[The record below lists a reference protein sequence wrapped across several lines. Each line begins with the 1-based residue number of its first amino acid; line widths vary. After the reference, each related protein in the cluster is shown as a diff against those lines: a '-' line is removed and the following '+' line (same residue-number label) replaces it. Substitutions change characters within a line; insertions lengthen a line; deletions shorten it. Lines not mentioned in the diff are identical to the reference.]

1 VSAGGFLARSRHH
14 IRVYFMLLVRRSRRI
29 VPLVVVSGRNRWSSV
44 DLGGIISDNF
54 LSTAHFLAVD
64 FSPLSFHLK
73 GN

>member
-1 VSAGGFLARSRHH
+1 
-14 IRVYFMLLVRRSRRI
+14 MLLVRRPRRI

-54 LSTAHFLAVD
+54 LSTAHFLVVD

-73 GN
+73 GD